1 MPKTVGITGGIGS
14 GKSIVARILQLMGY
28 PVYASDQ
35 RAKEIMHENPLI
47 INGLKKLFG
56 EEAYLHS
63 QLNRPFIA
71 AQIFRDDAL
80 RTQMNQLVHPAV
92 REDFQNWV
100 KQQDSPLVFQ
110 ESALLFETGGYKLFD
125 AVVLVTAPEN
135 IRMERIKERDQ
146 LNDEQVRARFK
157 AQMPEEE
164 KVKLTDYTISNDGN
178 QLLVPQVLDLIR
190 KMS

>member
-1 MPKTVGITGGIGS
+1 MQKTVGITGGIGS

-35 RAKEIMHENPLI
+35 RAKELMHENPLI
-47 INGLKKLFG
+47 ISGLKKLFG
-56 EEAYLHS
+56 EEAYHDS
-63 QLNRPFIA
+63 HLNRPFIA
-71 AQIFRDDAL
+71 AQIFRDESL
-80 RTQMNQLVHPAV
+80 RMQMNQLVHPAV
-92 REDFQNWV
+92 REDFQQWV
-100 KQQDSPLVFQ
+100 KQQKSPLVFQ

-125 AVVLVTAPEN
+125 AVVLVTAPEH

-164 KVKLTDYTISNDGN
+164 KMKLTNLVIQNDGN
-178 QLLVPQVLDLIR
+178 QLIVPQVLELI
-190 KMS
+190 KQMS